1 MVLFAMGLFIFF
13 LQAENGIRDLVRSG
27 GLGNVYRR
35 QRVNLVIHVGK
46 TPSNKPDAC
55 IGFFF
60 DA

>member
-35 QRVNLVIHVGK
+35 QRVNLVIHDGN
-46 TPSNKPDAC
+46 TTSNEPDAC